1 MRVMKGTSLRV
12 SEDTYKMVIR
22 TRGIFEQLFRRKLSL
37 DETIY
42 LSSRLISFVYETIQ
56 RLQAQEKIKIV
67 EAEDGSL
74 ELQGLENVR
83 EVLPEIISEFTDI
96 NEKLAEKEK
105 AVQVAK
111 IEKSGET

>member
-1 MRVMKGTSLRV
+1 
-12 SEDTYKMVIR
+12 MVIR

-42 LSSRLISFVYETIQ
+42 LSSRLNSFIYETIQ
-56 RLQAQEKIKIV
+56 RLQAQEKITIV

-74 ELQGLENVR
+74 ELQGSENVR
-83 EVLPEIISEFTDI
+83 AVLPEIINEFTDI

-105 AVQVAK
+105 ESRKTPVA
-111 IEKSGET
+111 IEG